1 LRLSGFAVDGWG
13 SPGRGAACGDP
24 LLGAALAAAV
34 LLGVVAAMAQA
45 TVSAAADRRTPLP
58 ARVTP
63 IRRPRIR

>member
-1 LRLSGFAVDGWG
+1 MIGLAV
-13 SPGRGAACGDP
+13 PVALIPLGAALAAAV